1 MLGGVKLKIKKVEVD
16 GKEFD
21 VKFKY
26 KEAGEYYWEATVSSM
41 EHGVFF
47 TKEHK
52 DKQIL
57 LDIVELMIGQELHK
71 QTDNFLNK
79 SQSE

>member
-1 MLGGVKLKIKKVEVD
+1 
-16 GKEFD
+16 
-21 VKFKY
+21 
-26 KEAGEYYWEATVSSM
+26 M